1 MNMILH
7 ILLGLISGSFFYG
20 IVTGFKKNI
29 LCKNGVI
36 SVLLTVFS
44 FAMVSLA
51 TPSNTLWQNV
61 ILYMVLIT
69 LCYESI
75 SDIEIMHT
83 YTLVIAIATIFVLA
97 IRIYQWGTEDTA
109 LLIWQLVVVLLV
121 KLACVSLEIVAS
133 NVIGGGDLD
142 MYFLLYLASGVYG
155 VFLLLCTTIVFLKH
169 SMAIKKVERV
179 DKEDVSANISQFMN
193 KRIAFVPFLLFGF
206 VFMTLL

>member
-1 MNMILH
+1 
-7 ILLGLISGSFFYG
+7 
-20 IVTGFKKNI
+20 
-29 LCKNGVI
+29 
-36 SVLLTVFS
+36 
-44 FAMVSLA
+44 MVSLA
-51 TPSNTLWQNV
+51 APSNTLWQNV
-61 ILYMVLIT
+61 ILYTVLIT

-83 YTLVIAIATIFVLA
+83 YTLVIAVATIFVLA
-97 IRIYQWGTEDTA
+97 IRIYQWGAEDTT

-142 MYFLLYLASGVYG
+142 MYFLLYLASGMYG

-169 SMAIKKVERV
+169 SMTIKKVKCV
-179 DKEDVSANISQFMN
+179 DVKDTSINISQLMD